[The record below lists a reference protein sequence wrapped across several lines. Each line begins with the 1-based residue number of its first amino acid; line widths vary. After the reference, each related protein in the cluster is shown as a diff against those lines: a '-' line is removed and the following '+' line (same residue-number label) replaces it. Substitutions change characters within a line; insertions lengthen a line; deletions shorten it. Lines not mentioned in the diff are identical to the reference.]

1 MPWKTIL
8 TIVTFAGLIEAVP
21 ALRSLGTFDPQ
32 TIAQVWQMPVP
43 KPKEAELTAVIP
55 LLHPAA
61 GQHPEEASQQSVVD
75 PTRQMDHFYGALLKG
90 GVTRVLHYG
99 DSPTTA
105 DLITADARALLQKQF
120 GDAGS
125 GFVLIARPWA
135 WYGHRGV
142 EMSSSNWKID
152 VAGATEMKDGLHGLG
167 AASFRGSA
175 GAVAHWSLKDT
186 QHSSVEIAYLAQP
199 GGGSFSMEA
208 DGMEI
213 GSVDTAGEQAPG
225 YASFPFPPGS
235 KDFTLRVTSGSVRL
249 YGADFRKA
257 GAGVVYSSLGING
270 ANVTLLSHALNGP
283 HWTAQLRHYQ
293 PDLVVV
299 AFGTNESGFPKF
311 VDSTWGGEL
320 KAAVRRIQAAVPGA
334 SILLMSPMDRGERK
348 SDGKIGTVEAMPR
361 LVAIEAKVAEET
373 GVAFF
378 NTFQAM
384 GGEGTMAK
392 WYNGEPRL
400 VGADFIHPMPMGA
413 RIVGEL
419 LYNALREGYNGYK
432 LRELKEQETGAGAPG
447 VERSDA
453 PHADV
458 NQADVSRA
466 GVSSAEADHMD
477 VKPADIRPADIKP
490 ADIKRAD
497 AKRADAKQG
506 SESSKR

>member
-8 TIVTFAGLIEAVP
+8 AVATFAGLMLVPQAVP
-21 ALRSLGTFDPQ
+21 SLQNFKTFDPQ
-32 TIAQVWQMPVP
+32 TIALVWQMPLP
-43 KPKEAELTAVIP
+43 KRPPEPVATLRRAVVIHQYAAEPPSPK
-55 LLHPAA
+55 
-61 GQHPEEASQQSVVD
+61 SVVD
-75 PTRQMDHFYGALLKG
+75 PTHQMDHFYASLMKG

-142 EMSSSNWKID
+142 EMDGSHWKID

-175 GAVAHWSLKDT
+175 GAVAHWRLKDAA
-186 QHSSVEIAYLAQP
+186 HSSVEVAYLEEP

-208 DGMEI
+208 DGMVI
-213 GSVDTAGEQAPG
+213 GSADTDGEQAPG
-225 YASFPFPPGS
+225 YASFMIPPDS

-270 ANVTLLSHALNGP
+270 ASVTLLARAMNGP
-283 HWTAQLRHYQ
+283 HWSAQLQHYK

-299 AFGTNESGFPKF
+299 AFGTNESGFPSF
-311 VDSTWGGEL
+311 VDGQWGREL
-320 KAAVRRIQAAVPGA
+320 TAAVRRIQAAVPGA
-334 SILLMSPMDRGERK
+334 SILLMSPMDRGARK
-348 SDGKIGTVEAMPR
+348 DDGEIGTIEALPR
-361 LVAIEAKVAEET
+361 LVEIESKVAAEM

-384 GGEGTMAK
+384 GGEGTMGK

-400 VGADFIHPMPMGA
+400 VGADFIHPMPLGA

-419 LYNALREGYNGYK
+419 LYNALQEGYNGYK
-432 LRELKEQETGAGAPG
+432 LRQLEEQLARAREPDGEST
-447 VERSDA
+447 DA
-453 PHADV
+453 P
-458 NQADVSRA
+458 RT
-466 GVSSAEADHMD
+466 SA
-477 VKPADIRPADIKP
+477 
-490 ADIKRAD
+490 
-497 AKRADAKQG
+497 G
-506 SESSKR
+506 SEASKR

>member
-8 TIVTFAGLIEAVP
+8 TIATFAGLIEALP
-21 ALRSLGTFDPQ
+21 ALRNLKTFDPQ
-32 TIAQVWQMPVP
+32 TIALIWQMPVP
-43 KPKEAELTAVIP
+43 KPPEAELAAAQAVIP
-55 LLHPAA
+55 LRHPTA
-61 GQHPEEASQQSVVD
+61 GQLTLGEQALGQRAEEPSPKSVLD
-75 PTRQMDHFYGALLKG
+75 PTHQMDHFYASLLKG

-142 EMSSSNWKID
+142 EMEASNWKIE
-152 VAGATEMKDGLHGLG
+152 VAGATSMKDGLHGLG
-167 AASFRGSA
+167 AASFQGST
-175 GAVAHWSLKDT
+175 GAVAHWHLKDT
-186 QHSSVEIAYLAQP
+186 RHSSVEVAYLAQP

-208 DGMEI
+208 DGVVI
-213 GSVDTAGEQAPG
+213 GSADTAGEQAPG

-257 GAGVVYSSLGING
+257 GGGVVYSSLGVNG
-270 ANVTLLSHALNGP
+270 ANVTLLSHAMNGP
-283 HWTAQLRHYQ
+283 HWAAQLRHYQ

-311 VDSTWGGEL
+311 VDGTWGHEL
-320 KAAVRRIQAAVPGA
+320 TAAVRRIQAAVPGV

-348 SDGKIGTVEAMPR
+348 DGGAIGTVEAMPR
-361 LVAIEAKVAEET
+361 LVNIESGVAAET

-378 NTFQAM
+378 NTFEAM

-392 WYNGEPRL
+392 WYSGEPRL
-400 VGADFIHPMPMGA
+400 VGADFIHPMPLGA

-419 LYNALREGYNGYK
+419 LYNALQEGYNGYK
-432 LRELKEQETGAGAPG
+432 LRQLKEQETGAREPE
-447 VERSDA
+447 VESTDA
-453 PHADV
+453 PR
-458 NQADVSRA
+458 N
-466 GVSSAEADHMD
+466 
-477 VKPADIRPADIKP
+477 
-490 ADIKRAD
+490 
-497 AKRADAKQG
+497 
-506 SESSKR
+506 

>member
-8 TIVTFAGLIEAVP
+8 AVATFAGLMLIPQAVP
-21 ALRSLGTFDPQ
+21 PLRNLKTFDPR
-32 TIAQVWQMPVP
+32 TIALVWQMPVP
-43 KPKEAELTAVIP
+43 KPPEEKLAAPRRAIVIRP
-55 LLHPAA
+55 RLA
-61 GQHPEEASQQSVVD
+61 EEASPKSVLD
-75 PTRQMDHFYGALLKG
+75 PAHQMDHFYASLLKG

-142 EMSSSNWKID
+142 EMDASHWKID
-152 VAGATEMKDGLHGLG
+152 VAGATELKDGLHGLG
-167 AASFRGSA
+167 AASFRGSQ
-175 GAVAHWSLKDT
+175 GAVAHWRLKDN

-199 GGGSFSMEA
+199 DGGSFSMEA
-208 DGMEI
+208 DGVVI
-213 GSVDTAGEQAPG
+213 GSADTDGEQAPG
-225 YASFPFPPGS
+225 YASFPLPPGS
-235 KDFTLRVTSGSVRL
+235 KDFTLRVTRGSVRL

-257 GAGVVYSSLGING
+257 GAGVVYSSLGVNG

-283 HWTAQLRHYQ
+283 HWTAELRHYQ
-293 PDLVVV
+293 PDLVVI
-299 AFGTNESGFPKF
+299 AFGTNESGFPTF
-311 VDSTWGGEL
+311 VNGTWGREL
-320 KAAVRRIQAAVPGA
+320 TAAVRRIQAAVPGV

-348 SDGKIGTVEAMPR
+348 QDGEIGTVAAMPH
-361 LVAIEAKVAEET
+361 LVDIESKVAAET

-400 VGADFIHPMPMGA
+400 VGADFIHPMPAGA

-419 LYNALREGYNGYK
+419 LCNALLEGYNGYK
-432 LRELKEQETGAGAPG
+432 LRQLREQGTGARESDVESTDASPAG
-447 VERSDA
+447 VNRGDV
-453 PHADV
+453 PRADV
-458 NQADVSRA
+458 T
-466 GVSSAEADHMD
+466 
-477 VKPADIRPADIKP
+477 
-490 ADIKRAD
+490 
-497 AKRADAKQG
+497 QG
-506 SESSKR
+506 SETSKR